1 MQDAPRT
8 YRISQL
14 GRPDARQVQLNED
27 VDSLEGL
34 VTHHPGA
41 NRRIRME
48 DGVIQGAENPH
59 RRSHA
64 FIGGDF
70 EEIIDSRVDKYGSL
84 DRDQVLLVKDFILE
98 DPSPARGKSARSVGV
113 PSPVDGYISRI
124 SAAAGMVEISDHA
137 DGRVL
142 ARVRHMSDL
151 RVQVGQSVAYGQT
164 LGVQDNLGLG
174 LRSGQAVHVHMEV
187 DTRLY
192 REYANYLADLASGRL
207 PVQDAL
213 RNGVRP
219 QVALDDGTFRL
230 GESHPRI
237 AGLQRVMHGEGYRA
251 ADGGPLDRDG
261 VYRPSMQG
269 ALLDFQRAHGIPQT
283 GDIDPATLRFAPGPR
298 RRDRDLADR
307 FEPGR
312 PMPREAGPA
321 TAPGHPDHPDHRGLL
336 PPEADPPVNRKGTV
350 PATGGMLDRV
360 LPALEQRD
368 PDAITRAL
376 SDLARSDG
384 MQAWLERGRMALD
397 LQQPPAAD
405 SAHARTPEPLFRG

>member
-1 MQDAPRT
+1 
-8 YRISQL
+8 
-14 GRPDARQVQLNED
+14 GRPDARQVQLNEG

-34 VTHHPGA
+34 VTHQPGA
-41 NRRIRME
+41 SRRIRMA

-70 EEIIDSRVDKYGSL
+70 EEIIDLRVDKYGSL

-151 RVQVGQSVAYGQT
+151 RVQVGQSVAYGQR
-164 LGVQDNLGLG
+164 LGVPDNLGLG

-251 ADGGPLDRDG
+251 A
-261 VYRPSMQG
+261 
-269 ALLDFQRAHGIPQT
+269 
-283 GDIDPATLRFAPGPR
+283 
-298 RRDRDLADR
+298 
-307 FEPGR
+307 
-312 PMPREAGPA
+312 
-321 TAPGHPDHPDHRGLL
+321 
-336 PPEADPPVNRKGTV
+336 
-350 PATGGMLDRV
+350 
-360 LPALEQRD
+360 
-368 PDAITRAL
+368 
-376 SDLARSDG
+376 
-384 MQAWLERGRMALD
+384 
-397 LQQPPAAD
+397 
-405 SAHARTPEPLFRG
+405 